1 MAVSIPFSNA
11 CMILSL
17 GTINMCPLSG
27 EGESQTGVDKEFCLY
42 RGILGTAHGQ
52 LFQLP

>member
-1 MAVSIPFSNA
+1 MPVDISFSKA

-17 GTINMCPLSG
+17 RYDKH
-27 EGESQTGVDKEFCLY
+27 ESVEWRGRKPDGIDKEFILY
-42 RGILGTAHGQ
+42 RGILGPAHGQ